1 MRPHCSTSF
10 WFGLIYFVLFCL
22 VSLLLD
28 DDDDDVDV
36 PHSKL
41 HCGQKSWTSPPLHP
55 LPPPDS
61 PSKPSHSPSWLR
73 LPNKFPGNFF
83 SSTPVPLSAA
93 CSLFLFFLSFLNLFI
108 FPVWRAPCLT
118 ALPPPSFFI
127 VSFGRTGDRPSVNG
141 VADDI
146 AVIRSF
152 VRPSVRMRL

>member
-1 MRPHCSTSF
+1 
-10 WFGLIYFVLFCL
+10 
-22 VSLLLD
+22 
-28 DDDDDVDV
+28 
-36 PHSKL
+36 
-41 HCGQKSWTSPPLHP
+41 
-55 LPPPDS
+55 
-61 PSKPSHSPSWLR
+61 
-73 LPNKFPGNFF
+73 
-83 SSTPVPLSAA
+83 
-93 CSLFLFFLSFLNLFI
+93 LFI